1 MSEFVSLAF
10 EDAFINSVKSYVHEK
25 KREND
30 IREKELELREREL
43 RFAAEKT
50 KIEIETKYGNEY
62 AGRYT
67 SRIDFS
73 IQKWERS

>member
-1 MSEFVSLAF
+1 MSLDNFEFRKFA
-10 EDAFINSVKSYVHEK
+10 DAVDKIAYEMR
-25 KREND
+25 RENN

-43 RFAAEKT
+43 RFEAEKT

-62 AGRYT
+62 AGRFT

-73 IQKWERS
+73 IQKLEVY